1 MFKSFS
7 LNLSIK
13 KDIMIIDER
22 GIKNTDD
29 LQGNMSARLLI
40 STKYYAESVANGV
53 LENIGARFLNF
64 GNDAALM
71 SESANYNEQTRSFT
85 ASQSY
90 SQDLTNT
97 TYNTNTYRY
106 IKIR

>member
-13 KDIMIIDER
+13 KDIMIIDEI

-40 STKYYAESVANGV
+40 STKYWIIDKKIEQKPKIPKEINSFV
-53 LENIGARFLNF
+53 LSL
-64 GNDAALM
+64 
-71 SESANYNEQTRSFT
+71 
-85 ASQSY
+85 
-90 SQDLTNT
+90 
-97 TYNTNTYRY
+97 
-106 IKIR
+106 IKIKEIKNVIIEMISLYENQ